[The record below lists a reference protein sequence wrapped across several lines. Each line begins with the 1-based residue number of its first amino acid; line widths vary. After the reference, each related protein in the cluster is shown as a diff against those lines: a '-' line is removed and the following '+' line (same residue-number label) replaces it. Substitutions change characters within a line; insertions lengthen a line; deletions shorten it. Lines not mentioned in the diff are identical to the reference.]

1 MSTKPCCNDMKAY
14 RIDFWSRILPANP
27 VTNWIQVCEDHGSS
41 IQVDSS
47 KDDGLI
53 EVNAKVTFI
62 LGRVDTCMFAA
73 TAALCQH
80 TTPFSSEAND
90 RSLYSVIVQ
99 SRALHPI
106 LLLSAPITSR
116 LRFFLSSYSWF
127 RRSSKGF
134 RGPFLL
140 PLTSGFSREK
150 RCARLSPH
158 VTQSRARS
166 RAV

>member
-80 TTPFSSEAND
+80 TAPFSSEAND
-90 RSLYSVIVQ
+90 RSLYSVIRTVK
-99 SRALHPI
+99 SSTSHPPSERSYQKPASLLPQ
-106 LLLSAPITSR
+106 LLLIVPPLEA
-116 LRFFLSSYSWF
+116 
-127 RRSSKGF
+127 KGSVS
-134 RGPFLL
+134 L
-140 PLTSGFSREK
+140 PCYHCL
-150 RCARLSPH
+150 P
-158 VTQSRARS
+158 VSRARKDS
-166 RAV
+166 SEIKSGLSYRIL